1 MTSQADTHPV
11 SHPGAEVEPQLLKV
25 PEISIEA
32 AETDISEYDSSSECE
47 TNSTTSSIESDSDAS
62 EKLVKV
68 VNHTVAADVEPKS
81 TSTTATVQPEQA
93 QPEKVA
99 KSDEDIDVAYD
110 GKRPPRPRSVADICE
125 DILGVLAR
133 YRLTHQSETS
143 KVWGAKA
150 KFLAQVERCVV
161 RAEPVLMSLPA
172 FPFKSPNKKTKVLGT
187 LPDKGEEVALSH
199 LEGLCLAIKD
209 VYEPG
214 ANLFIVSDGL
224 MYSGKESEY
233 SHPKCHD

>member
-1 MTSQADTHPV
+1 MISQADTHPV
-11 SHPGAEVEPQLLKV
+11 SHPSADVESQLLKI
-25 PEISIEA
+25 PEISTEA
-32 AETDISEYDSSSECE
+32 AESDISEYDSSSECE

-68 VNHTVAADVEPKS
+68 NHKVAADVEPNV
-81 TSTTATVQPEQA
+81 TSTPATVQPEQA
-93 QPEKVA
+93 QPEEVA

-110 GKRPPRPRSVADICE
+110 GTRPPIPRSVADICE

-133 YRLTHQSETS
+133 YRLTHQSDTS

-187 LPDKGEEVALSH
+187 LPDKAEEVALSH

-209 VYEPG
+209 VYELG
-214 ANLFIVSDGL
+214 ANIFIVSDGL
-224 MYSGKESEY
+224 MYSGKESKY
-233 SHPKCHD
+233 SNPKCHY